1 MNSEH
6 SMFDKISALFKSNKP
21 SPALLYLEENNIQY
35 TEQTGYIVDGINLNQ
50 ELGERL
56 EYLSNRRMKTFDD
69 LKELY
74 STAMIINEKIDLEIA
89 NQRFNS
95 RLGNTEE
102 NLLQFKVIVKKL
114 NDYYRNFLREKK

>member
-1 MNSEH
+1 
-6 SMFDKISALFKSNKP
+6 MFDKISALFKSNKP

-35 TEQTGYIVDGINLNQ
+35 TEETGYIVDGINLNQ

-56 EYLSNRRMKTFDD
+56 EYLSNRRMKTFND

-102 NLLQFKVIVKKL
+102 NLLQFKVIVEKL

>member
-1 MNSEH
+1 
-6 SMFDKISALFKSNKP
+6 MFDKISALFKSNKP

-35 TEQTGYIVDGINLNQ
+35 TEETGYIVDGINLNQ

>member
-1 MNSEH
+1 
-6 SMFDKISALFKSNKP
+6 MFDKISALFKSNKP
-21 SPALLYLEENNIQY
+21 SPAQLYLEENNIQY
-35 TEQTGYIVDGINLNQ
+35 AEDTGYIVDGINLNQ
-50 ELGERL
+50 ELGGRL

-89 NQRFNS
+89 HQRFNQ

-102 NLLQFKVIVKKL
+102 NLLQFKTIVKKL